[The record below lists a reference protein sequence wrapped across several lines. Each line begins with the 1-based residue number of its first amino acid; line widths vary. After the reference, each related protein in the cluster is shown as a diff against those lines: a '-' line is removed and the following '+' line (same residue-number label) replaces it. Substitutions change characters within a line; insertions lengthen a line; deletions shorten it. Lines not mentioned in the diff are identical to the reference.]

1 MAWTSGLFAVHWQ
14 RSMGGD
20 AKTFVTRYLIDLSST
35 SNTVALYTNTATPVH
50 YGTTAGDWA
59 VYTNAQESAG
69 TGYTAKGQALT
80 AAYAQTNTL
89 TTGTGVLLYSHGAIT
104 WTTAT
109 ITAAGA
115 LWFNDAVTAGDTG
128 GVADAS
134 FVGVSFAGTYTS
146 TAGSFVVTPAAGGV
160 FSIDFY

>member
-14 RSMGGD
+14 RTLGGD
-20 AKTFVTRYLIDLSST
+20 AKTYVNRYLIDLSSV
-35 SNTVALYTNTATPVH
+35 SNSIALYSNTATPV
-50 YGTTAGDWA
+50 YYSTAATEWAAYTT
-59 VYTNAQESAG
+59 TNEASG
-69 TGYTAKGQALT
+69 TGYTAKGVALT
-80 AAYAQTNTL
+80 AGYSQTNTL
-89 TTGTGVLLYSHGAIT
+89 TTATGVLLYSHGPVT

-109 ITAAGA
+109 ITASGA

-128 GVADAS
+128 GVEDAA
-134 FVGVSFAGTYTS
+134 FVGVAFGATYTS